1 MGTKQSTLSSNQ
13 QQQQKRVK
21 RSTGSTSGPH
31 QPSATPRN
39 LTAKRPYKQPSFT
52 SEPKPFLDQRSQFN
66 EEACLQWFQHYADP
80 DTPTTISPEG
90 TQRFLED
97 LGISIEEKMALVIAW
112 KLNVATMGYITQQ
125 EWMTGM
131 HQLRVDNKEDLC
143 KRRGAFESELAQDAT
158 QFKALYRYTFNYGK
172 NKDQK
177 CMDVDV
183 ACALWSVLWGDS
195 FVLVHHFIQFLQEA
209 HPVRVIN
216 RDQWNNFYEFI
227 TTVSQDLGG
236 LQIEAQEQ

>member
-1 MGTKQSTLSSNQ
+1 
-13 QQQQKRVK
+13 
-21 RSTGSTSGPH
+21 
-31 QPSATPRN
+31 
-39 LTAKRPYKQPSFT
+39 
-52 SEPKPFLDQRSQFN
+52 
-66 EEACLQWFQHYADP
+66 
-80 DTPTTISPEG
+80 
-90 TQRFLED
+90 
-97 LGISIEEKMALVIAW
+97 
-112 KLNVATMGYITQQ
+112 
-125 EWMTGM
+125 
-131 HQLRVDNKEDLC
+131 
-143 KRRGAFESELAQDAT
+143 LAQDAT

-227 TTVSQDLGG
+227 TTVSQDLSDHDETAACKHVI
-236 LQIEAQEQ
+236 QCS